1 MTNEEKIA
9 KLMKLTGY
17 KECTCR
23 AWVEFEGKCAY
34 CGEDLIST
42 AFRYFSSPTDHILP
56 KAHYPDFEWDVHNSV
71 PSCTLCNSVKNNLD
85 FLMEGENAEEMHIK
99 KKELI
104 NRAKAKLEPKI
115 KDRLRF
121 WKGVRDI
128 ILDC

>member
-1 MTNEEKIA
+1 
-9 KLMKLTGY
+9 
-17 KECTCR
+17 
-23 AWVEFEGKCAY
+23 
-34 CGEDLIST
+34 
-42 AFRYFSSPTDHILP
+42 
-56 KAHYPDFEWDVHNSV
+56 
-71 PSCTLCNSVKNNLD
+71 
-85 FLMEGENAEEMHIK
+85 MEGENAEEMLHIK